1 MLSLKL
7 VQGWWPFHDRHTVQ
21 RRFSTDNKRL
31 QSVGLNH
38 GREAMGSGVV
48 ELFFFCF
55 FFPPFPLTETR
66 MAESLEIYEAVFT
79 DL

>member
-1 MLSLKL
+1 MPSLEL
-7 VQGWWPFHDRHTVQ
+7 AQGWWPFLDRHTVQ
-21 RRFSTDNKRL
+21 RRFPTDNKRL

-38 GREAMGSGVV
+38 GREAMGTGVV
-48 ELFFFCF
+48 KLFFFF
-55 FFPPFPLTETR
+55 PFPSTETR